1 MWLLFTH
8 HSIIFLY
15 FVWNTLLQ
23 NIFILYFWQLFIERA
38 YYQNM
43 SRTSRNR
50 RRRQK
55 RKLSREKFRRQ
66 MSDLVVRLASF
77 AIETAGKEAG
87 PFLRKRKKILLVE
100 PWNVPRNDRLTSL
113 KISIVIRLALFAR
126 ETVKKAGPFLR
137 KRKKI
142 LQVEPWKAPRDDR

>member
-1 MWLLFTH
+1 
-8 HSIIFLY
+8 
-15 FVWNTLLQ
+15 
-23 NIFILYFWQLFIERA
+23 
-38 YYQNM
+38 M

-55 RKLSREKFRRQ
+55 RKLSREKLRRQ

-100 PWNVPRNDRLTSL
+100 P
-113 KISIVIRLALFAR
+113 
-126 ETVKKAGPFLR
+126 
-137 KRKKI
+137 
-142 LQVEPWKAPRDDR
+142 